1 MFINNNECMPSFLT
15 LIKIFMFLN
24 NNERMPIV
32 SISLNEEILK
42 QIDSLQKNLGFSGR
56 SDAIRAG
63 IRSFVAEEKQ
73 KENLSGNVNAILLV
87 VHNDEYDNQVNGIKH
102 SYEDLI
108 TTHLHSK
115 IEGDKCMELFMLKGE
130 ADSVSSITKDFQ
142 INKKMDTVKLVAL

>member
-1 MFINNNECMPSFLT
+1 
-15 LIKIFMFLN
+15 MFLN
-24 NNERMPIV
+24 NIRRMPIV
-32 SISLNEEILK
+32 SISLTEEILK
-42 QIDSLQKNLGFSGR
+42 EIDSLQKNLGFSGR

-73 KENLSGNVNAILLV
+73 KEDLSGNVNAILLV

-130 ADSVSSITKDFQ
+130 AGSVSSITKDFQ
-142 INKKMDTVKLVAL
+142 INKRMDTVKLVAL

>member
-1 MFINNNECMPSFLT
+1 
-15 LIKIFMFLN
+15 
-24 NNERMPIV
+24 MPIV

-63 IRSFVAEEKQ
+63 IRSFVSEEKQ

-87 VHNDEYDNQVNGIKH
+87 VHSDEYDNQVNGIKH

-130 ADSVSSITKDFQ
+130 ANSVSSITKDFQ
-142 INKKMDTVKLVAL
+142 INKRMDTVKLVTL

>member
-1 MFINNNECMPSFLT
+1 
-15 LIKIFMFLN
+15 
-24 NNERMPIV
+24 MPIV
-32 SISLNEEILK
+32 SISLTDDILK
-42 QIDSLQKNLGFSGR
+42 EIDSLQKNLGFSGR

-63 IRSFVAEEKQ
+63 IRSFVSEEKQ

-142 INKKMDTVKLVAL
+142 INKRMDTVKLVTL

>member
-1 MFINNNECMPSFLT
+1 
-15 LIKIFMFLN
+15 
-24 NNERMPIV
+24 MPIV
-32 SISLNEEILK
+32 SISLTEEILK
-42 QIDSLQKNLGFSGR
+42 EIDTLQKSLGFSGR

-63 IRSFVAEEKQ
+63 IRSFVSEEKQ
-73 KENLSGNVNAILLV
+73 KEDLSGNVNAILLV

-142 INKKMDTVKLVAL
+142 INKRMDTVKLVTL

>member
-1 MFINNNECMPSFLT
+1 
-15 LIKIFMFLN
+15 MFLN

-63 IRSFVAEEKQ
+63 IRSFVSEEKQ

>member
-1 MFINNNECMPSFLT
+1 
-15 LIKIFMFLN
+15 
-24 NNERMPIV
+24 MPIV
-32 SISLNEEILK
+32 SISLTEEILK
-42 QIDSLQKNLGFSGR
+42 EIDTLQKNLGFSGR

-63 IRSFVAEEKQ
+63 IRSFVSEEKQ

-130 ADSVSSITKDFQ
+130 ANSVSDITKDFQ
-142 INKKMDTVKLVAL
+142 INKKMDTVKLVTL

>member
-1 MFINNNECMPSFLT
+1 
-15 LIKIFMFLN
+15 MFLN
-24 NNERMPIV
+24 NNQHMPIV
-32 SISLNEEILK
+32 SISLTEEILK
-42 QIDSLQKNLGFSGR
+42 EIDTLQKNLGFSGR

-63 IRSFVAEEKQ
+63 IRSFVSEEKQ

-130 ADSVSSITKDFQ
+130 ANLVTDITKDFQ
-142 INKKMDTVKLVAL
+142 TNKKMDTVKLVTL

>member
-1 MFINNNECMPSFLT
+1 
-15 LIKIFMFLN
+15 
-24 NNERMPIV
+24 MPIV
-32 SISLNEEILK
+32 SISLTEEILK
-42 QIDSLQKNLGFSGR
+42 EIDTLQKSLGFSGR

-63 IRSFVAEEKQ
+63 IRSFVSEEKQ
-73 KENLSGNVNAILLV
+73 KEDLSGNVNAILLV

-130 ADSVSSITKDFQ
+130 AESVSSITKDFQ
-142 INKKMDTVKLVAL
+142 INKRMDTVKLVAL

>member
-1 MFINNNECMPSFLT
+1 
-15 LIKIFMFLN
+15 
-24 NNERMPIV
+24 MPIV
-32 SISLNEEILK
+32 SISLTEEILK
-42 QIDSLQKNLGFSGR
+42 EIDSLQKNLGFSGR

-63 IRSFVAEEKQ
+63 IRSFVSEEKQ
-73 KENLSGNVNAILLV
+73 KENLSGKVNAILLV

-130 ADSVSSITKDFQ
+130 ANSVSDITKDFQ
-142 INKKMDTVKLVAL
+142 INKKMDTVKLVTL